1 MSENDMEALEKEILD
16 KIQTCI
22 RCRMCVRMCPTYEG
36 WFTQSSAGRLAAIN
50 LRLRYGLGDDEA
62 LSRLLYDCA
71 TCRRCQERCRMLST
85 NVTPADIILK
95 TRQWLAKKEEQRRE
109 T

>member
-1 MSENDMEALEKEILD
+1 MSETSTKDLEKEILD
-16 KIQTCI
+16 KVQTCI
-22 RCRMCVRMCPTYEG
+22 RCRMCVNMCPTYEG

-50 LRLRYGLGDDEA
+50 LRLRYNIGEDEE

-71 TCRRCQERCRMLST
+71 TCRRCQERCKMFST
-85 NVTPADIILK
+85 NTSPADIILK
-95 TRQWLAKKEEQRRE
+95 TRQWLAKKEKERRE

>member
-1 MSENDMEALEKEILD
+1 MSETRTEELKNEILE

-22 RCRMCVRMCPTYEG
+22 RCRMCVKMCPTYEG

-50 LRLRYGLGDDEA
+50 LKLRYDMGEDEE

-71 TCRRCQERCRMLST
+71 TCRRCQERCKMFST
-85 NVTPADIILK
+85 NVSPADIILK
-95 TRQWLAKKEEQRRE
+95 TRQWLAMREKERRE
-109 T
+109 S

>member
-1 MSENDMEALEKEILD
+1 MSENHSEELKKEILK

-22 RCRMCVRMCPTYEG
+22 RCRMCIKMCPTYEG

-50 LRLRYGLGDDEA
+50 LRLKYDLGEDEE

-71 TCRRCQERCRMLST
+71 SCRRCQERCKMFST
-85 NVTPADIILK
+85 DVSPTNIILK
-95 TRQWLAKKEEQRRE
+95 TRQWLAMRERERRE

>member
-1 MSENDMEALEKEILD
+1 MSETRSEELKKEILEN
-16 KIQTCI
+16 IQTCI
-22 RCRMCVRMCPTYEG
+22 RCRMCVKMCPTYEG

-50 LRLRYGLGDDEA
+50 LRLRYDLGEDEE

-71 TCRRCQERCRMLST
+71 TCRRCQERCKMFST
-85 NVTPADIILK
+85 NVSPADNILK
-95 TRQWLAKKEEQRRE
+95 TRQWLAMREKERSE